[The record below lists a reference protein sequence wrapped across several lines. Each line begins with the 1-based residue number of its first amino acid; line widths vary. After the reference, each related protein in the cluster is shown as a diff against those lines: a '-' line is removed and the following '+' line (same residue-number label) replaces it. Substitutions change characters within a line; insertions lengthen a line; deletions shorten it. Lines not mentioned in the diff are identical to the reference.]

1 MRIVFLDGS
10 EMAEPDLDKQT
21 EKKLRALVRDEEEVT
36 LLYHH
41 DSKWMRL
48 CEWAGRRVEA
58 AYPQK
63 HVELVGVDLHIRPDF
78 MMKELRYTR
87 VLDPADVKA
96 DEVERWLIDQA
107 DYAIIYMQPLL
118 CMGVRRLR
126 TYHYA
131 QEKLGD
137 RCINLCSAA
146 TVQRIWEQAAHLP
159 KWQKTAMEGLLMRT
173 PKKELA
179 RQLGV
184 SLTTVHSY
192 QLAAQREVAKA
203 MLGPETTSRRCALFG
218 FGQWRLS
225 SRDASALYQAILYLL
240 RYCHVDSF
248 IVPQESYDSGAESM
262 QLLRE
267 ACKHWPHEVRII
279 CMKPRDPDS
288 WGCGMPDQGTELT
301 YEQHASAIGPK
312 RLEERHAM
320 IDAADIL
327 LCRIT
332 QVWRSGLN
340 YARRKRLPII
350 NLAECEADG
359 G

>member
-1 MRIVFLDGS
+1 
-10 EMAEPDLDKQT
+10 
-21 EKKLRALVRDEEEVT
+21 
-36 LLYHH
+36 
-41 DSKWMRL
+41 
-48 CEWAGRRVEA
+48 
-58 AYPQK
+58 
-63 HVELVGVDLHIRPDF
+63 
-78 MMKELRYTR
+78 
-87 VLDPADVKA
+87 
-96 DEVERWLIDQA
+96 
-107 DYAIIYMQPLL
+107 
-118 CMGVRRLR
+118 
-126 TYHYA
+126 
-131 QEKLGD
+131 
-137 RCINLCSAA
+137 
-146 TVQRIWEQAAHLP
+146 
-159 KWQKTAMEGLLMRT
+159 MRT

-301 YEQHASAIGPK
+301 YEQHSSAIGPK

-350 NLAECEADG
+350 NLAEREVEG